1 MMSNGAKNS
10 VQETKEM
17 LESTKEGFQDLESA
31 GLAEDA
37 GEETIAGGKLVKEG
51 NGFVIRGEHGLIGEI
66 TYSVRPGTDT
76 WMLDHTYVTPE
87 YRGGDIAKRMLDRVA
102 EEARQEAKKIIPLC
116 SYARIQFERNPGYH
130 DVWQQ

>member
-1 MMSNGAKNS
+1 MSNGFKDS
-10 VQETKEM
+10 IQETEGM
-17 LESTKEGFQDLESA
+17 LQSTKESFQDLKSA
-31 GLAEDA
+31 GLVEDA
-37 GEETIAGGKLVKEG
+37 GDATFAGGKLVKEG

-102 EEARQEAKKIIPLC
+102 EEARQEGKKIIPLC
-116 SYARIQFERNPGYH
+116 SYARIQFERNPEYS